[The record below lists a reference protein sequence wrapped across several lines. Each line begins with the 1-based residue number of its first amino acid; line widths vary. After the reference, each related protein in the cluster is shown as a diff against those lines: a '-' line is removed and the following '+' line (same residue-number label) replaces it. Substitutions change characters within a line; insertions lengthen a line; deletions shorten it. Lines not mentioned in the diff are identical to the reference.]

1 MNVAKVTSV
10 KNRMSETIIIVKC
23 LLNMK
28 YILLAAKKENA
39 VFITTSLS
47 IVLLIFACFL
57 CKTGFNLVNLD

>member
-28 YILLAAKKENA
+28 YILLAAKKKKMQFYDL
-39 VFITTSLS
+39 VSFYGFKDIRIYSL
-47 IVLLIFACFL
+47 
-57 CKTGFNLVNLD
+57 

>member
-28 YILLAAKKENA
+28 YILLAAKKKMQFYN
-39 VFITTSLS
+39 VVSFY
-47 IVLLIFACFL
+47 
-57 CKTGFNLVNLD
+57 GFNEIYMFSS